1 MGDMD
6 CRLLLGNTYHLAYKP
21 GGDVIE
27 KAGGKNAIKIRLTGL
42 HEFINWPYNILT
54 DSGGF

>member
-1 MGDMD
+1 MG

-27 KAGGKNAIKIRLTGL
+27 KVGGSHIHYYNLLRPPSIR
-42 HEFINWPYNILT
+42 
-54 DSGGF
+54 